1 MWMPAAGHGLGKQ
14 LLSCPLHTDFPLA
27 FHGSFKVQVN
37 SESSKSV
44 RILLQR
50 RPPSQNYHLGKMT
63 YIPCQGAFFPKHQA
77 QVWKWN

>member
-44 RILLQR
+44 RILLCCNTV
-50 RPPSQNYHLGKMT
+50 SQKRKATTEVKGLVVSPLG
-63 YIPCQGAFFPKHQA
+63 
-77 QVWKWN
+77 